1 MKLPILAATAFAAI
15 LLASSSLALA
25 QAPYGAYN
33 VPEAAPESTQSVSPQ
48 ADQPYR
54 AQLKK
59 EDSYKAPMPGEDMD
73 HKAGKGE
80 EHKAGVTGDHKAGGS
95 HKAGYPPY
103 VRYYHG
109 LGHGYYRHGR
119 FYHYHH

>member
-1 MKLPILAATAFAAI
+1 MKLPIAFAAI

-25 QAPYGAYN
+25 QAPYG
-33 VPEAAPESTQSVSPQ
+33 STQSVSPQ

-59 EDSYKAPMPGEDMD
+59 EDSYKAPMPGEDV
-73 HKAGKGE
+73 AGKE
-80 EHKAGVTGDHKAGGS
+80 EHKAGEAATDHKAGGS

-103 VRYYHG
+103 VRFYHG

-119 FYHYHH
+119 FYHYHR

>member
-1 MKLPILAATAFAAI
+1 MKLPIAIAAI

-25 QAPYGAYN
+25 QAAYN
-33 VPEAAPESTQSVSPQ
+33 IPESTQSVSPQ

-59 EDSYKAPMPGEDMD
+59 EDSYKAPMPGEDVD

-80 EHKAGVTGDHKAGGS
+80 EHKAGEATDHKAGGS

-103 VRYYHG
+103 VRFYHG

-119 FYHYHH
+119 FYHYHR

>member
-1 MKLPILAATAFAAI
+1 MKLPILAATVFAAI

-25 QAPYGAYN
+25 QAPYGVYN
-33 VPEAAPESTQSVSPQ
+33 PEATQSVSPQ

-59 EDSYKAPMPGEDMD
+59 EDSYKAPMPGEDVD

-80 EHKAGVTGDHKAGGS
+80 DHKAGEAATDHKAGGS

-103 VRYYHG
+103 VRFYPH

-119 FYHYHH
+119 FYHYHR